1 MVFLYKKC
9 NISSSLKPSHLF
21 APKVELAQLYFCNK
35 KKGIIVLKVNG
46 GHGMSQVNGL
56 AAAENNPLLEL
67 LDLDLSAPQQ
77 TTAPT
82 TQGITW

>member
-1 MVFLYKKC
+1 M
-9 NISSSLKPSHLF
+9 
-21 APKVELAQLYFCNK
+21 
-35 KKGIIVLKVNG
+35 LKVNG

-82 TQGITW
+82 TQGTT